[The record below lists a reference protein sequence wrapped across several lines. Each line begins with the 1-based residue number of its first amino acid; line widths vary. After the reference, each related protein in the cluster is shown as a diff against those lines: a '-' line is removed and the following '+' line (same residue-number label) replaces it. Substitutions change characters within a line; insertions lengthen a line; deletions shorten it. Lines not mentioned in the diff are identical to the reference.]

1 MIVVYEEQLLLSEER
16 QVGISLKETALRKSV
31 RPLAP
36 GSKVTS
42 KSHQGRSIKSETR
55 GRPRSEESKEAILKA
70 TIKLLFKKP
79 LRDISME
86 EIARNAGV
94 GKATIYKWWS
104 CKTYV
109 ALDAFA
115 SKLNQ
120 AVPLRDTGSFRKDI
134 LEQLRAWI
142 DFNRSPAGH
151 IASQFVAESQINK
164 EFASFFRKRFLKPRR
179 EAIRVMFDR
188 GVQRGEIDENVDR
201 DLVLDMIFGPVI
213 YRVMVGHAPVDYKT
227 AEEIISILL
236 CGLERGSAE
245 KTVVAGKPAR
255 NAMSLM

>member
-1 MIVVYEEQLLLSEER
+1 M
-16 QVGISLKETALRKSV
+16 RKSA
-31 RPLAP
+31 RPLAS
-36 GSKVTS
+36 GSKVAP
-42 KSHQGRSIKSETR
+42 KNYPGRGIKSESR
-55 GRPRSEESKEAILKA
+55 GRPRSEESEAAILEA

-120 AVPLRDTGSFRKDI
+120 VVPVPDTGSFRRDI

-142 DFNRSPAGH
+142 DFNTSPAGH

-179 EAIRVMFDR
+179 EAIRIMFER
-188 GVQRGEIDENVDR
+188 GVQRGEIDVNVDK
-201 DLVLDMIFGPVI
+201 DLALDMIYGPVI

-227 AEEIISILL
+227 AEEITSILL
-236 CGLERGSAE
+236 CGLEKRSSE
-245 KTVVAGKPAR
+245 KAVIAGKATR
-255 NAMSLM
+255 NAISLM

>member
-1 MIVVYEEQLLLSEER
+1 MNLVYEELLLLSKER
-16 QVGISLKETALRKSV
+16 QAGISLKEKALRKSA

-36 GSKVTS
+36 SSKVAP
-42 KSHQGRSIKSETR
+42 KNHQGRSIKSESR
-55 GRPRSEESKEAILKA
+55 GRPRSEQSEKAILEA

-79 LRDISME
+79 LRDIPME

-120 AVPLRDTGSFRKDI
+120 VVPVPDTGSFRRDI

-164 EFASFFRKRFLKPRR
+164 EFASFFRKRFLRPRR

-213 YRVMVGHAPVDYKT
+213 YRLMVGHASVDYKT
-227 AEEIISILL
+227 AEKIISILL
-236 CGLERGSAE
+236 CGLEKGSAE
-245 KTVVAGKPAR
+245 KAVIAGKPAR
-255 NAMSLM
+255 RTVSLM